1 MKEIRAD
8 FRAQN
13 PLNGQVKI
21 RSCTY
26 RQVLLLFTNEED
38 YYTVLYKR
46 TFIVAGALMQIS
58 WSSPDFHHE
67 VVSTL
72 YLVWVHLS
80 FLSWHLF

>member
-8 FRAQN
+8 FKAQN

-21 RSCTY
+21 RNCSS
-26 RQVLLLFTNEED
+26 RQVLILFTNEED
-38 YYTVLYKR
+38 YYTVLYKKV
-46 TFIVAGALMQIS
+46 FIVAGALMQIS

-72 YLVWVHLS
+72 NPV
-80 FLSWHLF
+80 